1 MSCPDFLCS
10 FAALPS
16 VVVVSNTLSGRNRGE
31 SKALRAVIFMKA
43 DNDDFWKRSSQR
55 AKLETSRRESEQLH
69 SRAWR
74 RNAAA
79 LLLIVVALGV
89 LWLLRR

>member
-1 MSCPDFLCS
+1 
-10 FAALPS
+10 
-16 VVVVSNTLSGRNRGE
+16 
-31 SKALRAVIFMKA
+31 MKA

-55 AKLETSRRESEQLH
+55 AQLEASRRESEQLH

-79 LLLIVVALGV
+79 LLLILVALGV

>member
-1 MSCPDFLCS
+1 
-10 FAALPS
+10 
-16 VVVVSNTLSGRNRGE
+16 
-31 SKALRAVIFMKA
+31 MKA

-55 AKLETSRRESEQLH
+55 AQLEASRRESEQLH

-79 LLLIVVALGV
+79 LFLIVVALGV
-89 LWLLRR
+89 VWLLRR

>member
-1 MSCPDFLCS
+1 
-10 FAALPS
+10 
-16 VVVVSNTLSGRNRGE
+16 
-31 SKALRAVIFMKA
+31 MKA